1 MFTGTCVT
9 ERSYEMSK
17 MILAIDDDENFLS
30 TLEDILSEAGYEIKT
45 LTDPKRAESFI
56 EKYDPALLIM
66 DVFMPE
72 RTGFNLIED
81 FREKGLYRELP
92 KIFLT
97 CLDDDIEKMT
107 ARACGVAQY
116 ITKPFQPEELLE
128 KVKSL
133 IG

>member
-1 MFTGTCVT
+1 
-9 ERSYEMSK
+9 MSK
-17 MILAIDDDENFLS
+17 LILAIDDDENFLS
-30 TLEDILSEAGYEIKT
+30 TLKDILEDNGYEVRA
-45 LTDPKRAESFI
+45 LTDPTRTEYYI
-56 EKYDPALLIM
+56 EKYKPELLII

-81 FREKGLYRELP
+81 FREKGLYRDLP

-97 CLDDDIEKMT
+97 CLDDDIERMT
-107 ARACGVAQY
+107 ARACGVSQY
-116 ITKPFQPEELLE
+116 ITKPFQPEELLD